1 MLSYLIYCRDWN
13 EKKEGNPLLSSLQL
27 PHTLDLNI
35 STIEEK
41 KKERERRR
49 RKVVGKYNGNNTI
62 IK

>member
-1 MLSYLIYCRDWN
+1 MCYRVFSY
-13 EKKEGNPLLSSLQL
+13 
-27 PHTLDLNI
+27 HTLDLNI

-49 RKVVGKYNGNNTI
+49 RRRKVVGKYNGNNTI

>member
-1 MLSYLIYCRDWN
+1 LCYRVFSY
-13 EKKEGNPLLSSLQL
+13 
-27 PHTLDLNI
+27 HTLDLNI

-49 RKVVGKYNGNNTI
+49 RRRRRKVVGKYNGNNTI

>member
-1 MLSYLIYCRDWN
+1 VTEMRR
-13 EKKEGNPLLSSLQL
+13 KKEIHCYRVFSY
-27 PHTLDLNI
+27 HTLDLNI

-49 RKVVGKYNGNNTI
+49 RRRRRRRRKVVGKYNGNNTI